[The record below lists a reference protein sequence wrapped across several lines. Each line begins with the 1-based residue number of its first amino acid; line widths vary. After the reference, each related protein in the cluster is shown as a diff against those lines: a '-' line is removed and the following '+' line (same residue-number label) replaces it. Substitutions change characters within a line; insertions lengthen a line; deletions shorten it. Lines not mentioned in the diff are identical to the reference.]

1 MRYTSTRK
9 ARAVCIVCALSSL
22 AALFG
27 VQTGSFTNHA
37 GHAVSGALTSVSNG
51 TAVIS
56 GRAYPLSAFPDA
68 ERARMMELLGAPQE
82 LPAHLHALRRSLRDR
97 ALRAEALAKTGA
109 KKRADADAA
118 RARLA
123 AMWSRALDL
132 DSSLSAAT
140 RDHWRTRL
148 MSP

>member
-22 AALFG
+22 SALFG

-97 ALRAEALAKTGA
+97 ALRTEALAKTGA
-109 KKRADADAA
+109 KKRADADASL
-118 RARLA
+118 ARLA
-123 AMWSRALDL
+123 AMWSRALDS

>member
-1 MRYTSTRK
+1 MRYTSIRK

-22 AALFG
+22 SALFG

-123 AMWSRALDL
+123 AMWSRALDS

-140 RDHWRTRL
+140 RDHWRARL

>member
-22 AALFG
+22 SALFG

-37 GHAVSGALTSVSNG
+37 GHAVSGVLTSVSNG

-97 ALRAEALAKTGA
+97 SLRAEALAKTGA

-140 RDHWRTRL
+140 RDHWRARL